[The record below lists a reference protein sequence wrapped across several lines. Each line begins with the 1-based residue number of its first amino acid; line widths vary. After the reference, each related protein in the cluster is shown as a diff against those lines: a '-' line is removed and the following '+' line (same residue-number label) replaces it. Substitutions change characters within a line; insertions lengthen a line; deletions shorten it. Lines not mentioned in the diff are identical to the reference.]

1 MVTGGEVPKNA
12 MKAKMLKISLLLP
25 RLGPALPAKKL
36 GVRAAD
42 EPPAEA
48 RRQMPIER
56 DRGGRS

>member
-25 RLGPALPAKKL
+25 RPGSDLPAKKL
-36 GVRAAD
+36 GVHAAD
-42 EPPAEA
+42 EPPVEA